1 MSLDRKIRFCTHI
14 KVNGV
19 SCGSPTLRGEVFCY
33 FHQRLIRGVATPPKS
48 RLHPIAILEGPES
61 IQVSLMEITNALVR
75 NTIDLRRAQLILR
88 ALNIAFRNARHAR
101 FRPLS
106 SDLVSEVPDYPAAPA
121 PPNLALVQA
130 GSLAQIHKS
139 QNVSESEA
147 GEVRRQLEREQF
159 DDAFASALSATT
171 QPRPAASKQD
181 APADPA
187 FPHTRPA

>member
-1 MSLDRKIRFCTHI
+1 MPLDRKIRICTHI

-48 RLHPIAILEGPES
+48 RLHPIAILESQES

-88 ALNIAFRNARHAR
+88 ALHIAFRNARHAR

-106 SDLVSEVPDYPAAPA
+106 SDMVSEVPDYPAAPA

-139 QNVSESEA
+139 QNESENVA
-147 GEVRRQLEREQF
+147 EEVRHQLECEQF
-159 DDAFASALSATT
+159 DDAFASALATTT
-171 QPRPAASKQD
+171 QPRPPASVQG
-181 APADPA
+181 APADPIS
-187 FPHTRPA
+187 PRTRPA